1 MTGAESLSAEDKSE
15 LIQYLHQHG
24 IDYQLFKQVLAGTA
38 PNRYFIPF
46 PKVIQFY
53 MFINRT
59 K

>member
-46 PKVIQFY
+46 PKVNQFLHVQ
-53 MFINRT
+53 
-59 K
+59 